1 MGFSTTV
8 SYTKHVNILAASWD
22 SLEFVGKF
30 LLYKDQKFTD
40 NERLKP
46 SWP

>member
-1 MGFSTTV
+1 MGYSTPV

-22 SLEFVGKF
+22 SLVGKF

-40 NERLKP
+40 RVRD
-46 SWP
+46 